1 MYNIYMNYTVIGNHH
16 HRSDGLFVL
25 QEVEGDQEVL
35 QEARQMPEK
44 DILRFRL
51 RNSGKLSSDYYIT

>member
-1 MYNIYMNYTVIGNHH
+1 MIGNHRQ
-16 HRSDGLFVL
+16 RSDGLFVL

-35 QEARQMPEK
+35 EAARQMPEK

-51 RNSGKLSSDYYIT
+51 RNSGKMS